1 MRVKRKELFKM
12 NESAKMGEASVIGAN
27 YETHQPVQWKARWKV
42 EKYHGNDL
50 SEPYEVVEKEGN
62 LLMNGGA
69 SCIWQTLIGN
79 GDASS
84 GQNLTY
90 FDNTNAHI
98 GVGNGTIAAA
108 ATQNDLQASAGTAN
122 QIRVGMD
129 ATYPQHSDGTG
140 AGAGTNT
147 FRSTFGTADANFTW
161 YEWGVFNGSSGG
173 RMLNRKQ
180 EDLGSKTSASTW
192 TFSVS
197 LSLA

>member
-1 MRVKRKELFKM
+1 MK
-12 NESAKMGEASVIGAN
+12 ESAQMGEASVIGAN
-27 YETHQPVQWKARWKV
+27 YETHQPIQWKAKWKV
-42 EKYHGNDL
+42 EKFHSDSIDGT
-50 SEPYEVVEKEGN
+50 PYEVIEKEGN
-62 LLMNGGA
+62 LLMHGGA

-79 GDASS
+79 GNASS
-84 GQNLTY
+84 GQTLTY
-90 FDNTNAHI
+90 FDNSNAHI

-122 QIRVGMD
+122 QIRKVMD
-129 ATYPQHSDGTG
+129 ATYPVHSDGTG
-140 AGAGTNT
+140 AGAGTIT
-147 FRSTFGTADANFTW
+147 FRPTYGTADANFHW
-161 YEWGVFNGSSGG
+161 YEWGVFNGLSGG

>member
-1 MRVKRKELFKM
+1 MKE
-12 NESAKMGEASVIGAN
+12 SVKMGEASVIGAN
-27 YETHQPVQWKARWKV
+27 YETHQPIQWKAKWKV
-42 EKYHGNDL
+42 EKFHGD
-50 SEPYEVVEKEGN
+50 SIDGTPYEVIEKEGN
-62 LLMNGGA
+62 LLMHGGA

-79 GDASS
+79 GNASS
-84 GQNLTY
+84 GQTLTY
-90 FDNTNAHI
+90 FNNSNAHI

-122 QIRVGMD
+122 QIRKAMD
-129 ATYPQHSDGTG
+129 ATYPSHTDGTG
-140 AGAGTNT
+140 AGAGTIT
-147 FRSTFGTADANFTW
+147 FRSTYGTADANFHW
-161 YEWGVFNGSSGG
+161 YEWGVFNGVSGG

>member
-1 MRVKRKELFKM
+1 M
-12 NESAKMGEASVIGAN
+12 NESVKMGEGSVIGAN
-27 YETHQPVQWKARWKV
+27 YETHQPIQWKAKWKV
-42 EKYHGNDL
+42 EKFHGNNTN
-50 SEPYEVVEKEGN
+50 ETPYEVIEKEGN
-62 LLMNGGA
+62 LLMHGGA

-79 GDASS
+79 GTTSS

-90 FDNTNAHI
+90 FNNANAHI

-122 QIRVGMD
+122 QIRKPMD
-129 ATYPQHSDGTG
+129 VAYPSHSDGTG
-140 AGAGTNT
+140 AGAGTIT
-147 FRSTFGTADANFTW
+147 FRSTYGTADANFHW
-161 YEWGVFNGSSGG
+161 YEWGVFNSLSGG

-192 TFSVS
+192 SFSVS